1 MMSNF
6 QKKRG
11 YMDVNRMLKAPTFN
25 PGPRSDLQMGAPQQ
39 MSSTVM

>member
-11 YMDVNRMLKAPTFN
+11 YMDVNRMLRAQPTFN
-25 PGPRSDLQMGAPQQ
+25 PNRNDAS
-39 MSSTVM
+39 